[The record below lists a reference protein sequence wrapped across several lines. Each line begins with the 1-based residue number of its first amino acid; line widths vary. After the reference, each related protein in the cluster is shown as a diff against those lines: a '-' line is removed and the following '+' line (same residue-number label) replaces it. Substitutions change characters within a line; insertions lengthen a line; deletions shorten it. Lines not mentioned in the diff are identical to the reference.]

1 MMELTREEVFQ
12 EVLVV
17 WEVQVGG
24 EGLLELEQKVD
35 LYLNQWLGEG
45 LLELEQWLE
54 MEQKLE
60 LDLDR
65 WLVLLE
71 RVLWRLFQ
79 TLEWVLSQELWWLVL
94 ALEESLSLEEEVDL
108 NQLSVEGVGQVL
120 LEL

>member
-1 MMELTREEVFQ
+1 MEL
-12 EVLVV
+12 
-17 WEVQVGG
+17 
-24 EGLLELEQKVD
+24 
-35 LYLNQWLGEG
+35 
-45 LLELEQWLE
+45 
-54 MEQKLE
+54 EQKLE

-71 RVLWRLFQ
+71 RVWWRLFQ
-79 TLEWVLSQELWWLVL
+79 TLECVLSQELWWLVL

>member
-1 MMELTREEVFQ
+1 MELTREEVFQ

-108 NQLSVEGVGQVL
+108 NQLSVEGVGQGL

>member
-24 EGLLELEQKVD
+24 EGLLDLEQK
-35 LYLNQWLGEG
+35 
-45 LLELEQWLE
+45 LESEQN
-54 MEQKLE
+54 LE

-71 RVLWRLFQ
+71 RVWWRLFQ
-79 TLEWVLSQELWWLVL
+79 TL
-94 ALEESLSLEEEVDL
+94 
-108 NQLSVEGVGQVL
+108 
-120 LEL
+120 